1 MPIGMENWQVNDQ
14 EELDRNET
22 REEDEDDN
30 ETEVNKLMNPIF
42 LSDTHESSLVSCSE
56 NSPGRIKDGTLAY
69 EISCFTIL
77 PVLVRILKNNSSS
90 GSVSSYG
97 FSSFLPLFYVVG
109 EQRVLRA

>member
-42 LSDTHESSLVSCSE
+42 FFL
-56 NSPGRIKDGTLAY
+56 TLMKVPW
-69 EISCFTIL
+69 F
-77 PVLVRILKNNSSS
+77 PVQKI
-90 GSVSSYG
+90 
-97 FSSFLPLFYVVG
+97 
-109 EQRVLRA
+109 LRAGSKTER

>member
-42 LSDTHESSLVSCSE
+42 FL
-56 NSPGRIKDGTLAY
+56 TLMKVPW
-69 EISCFTIL
+69 F
-77 PVLVRILKNNSSS
+77 PVQKI
-90 GSVSSYG
+90 
-97 FSSFLPLFYVVG
+97 
-109 EQRVLRA
+109 LRAGSKTER